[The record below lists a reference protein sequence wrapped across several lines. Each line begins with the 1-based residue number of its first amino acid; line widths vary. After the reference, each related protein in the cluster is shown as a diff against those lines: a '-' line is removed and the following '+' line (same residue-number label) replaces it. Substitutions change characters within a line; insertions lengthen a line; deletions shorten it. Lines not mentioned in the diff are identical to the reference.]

1 MAQPIRS
8 GGSCGEIE
16 ELGETI
22 DDIVPG
28 RGKPVVVDVD
38 DDVYVAVGKGSSSI
52 VALSWALMHAA
63 TKPSS
68 FVYLVHVFPPV
79 HHIPTPLGL
88 LPKEQV
94 SQAQVESYMHQERVK
109 RQNMLHKLLD
119 LCQSFEVQFDTCL
132 IESDQIVKAVTEL
145 IPVLHIKRLIVG
157 TSKSNLRKWK
167 KGSCKAVQI
176 QQKAPACCEV
186 KIICAGRQVSAPDQS
201 MSSSPASDNPHSD
214 KNTDGETRNKKTK
227 GTADCRCIPVKLL

>member
-1 MAQPIRS
+1 MAQPSRS
-8 GGSCGEIE
+8 GDSCGEIE

-79 HHIPTPLGL
+79 HHIPTPCESAMPPSL
-88 LPKEQV
+88 L
-94 SQAQVESYMHQERVK
+94 
-109 RQNMLHKLLD
+109 LLI
-119 LCQSFEVQFDTCL
+119 LLVR
-132 IESDQIVKAVTEL
+132 
-145 IPVLHIKRLIVG
+145 RL
-157 TSKSNLRKWK
+157 LLLFLFR
-167 KGSCKAVQI
+167 
-176 QQKAPACCEV
+176 
-186 KIICAGRQVSAPDQS
+186 R
-201 MSSSPASDNPHSD
+201 
-214 KNTDGETRNKKTK
+214 DG
-227 GTADCRCIPVKLL
+227 